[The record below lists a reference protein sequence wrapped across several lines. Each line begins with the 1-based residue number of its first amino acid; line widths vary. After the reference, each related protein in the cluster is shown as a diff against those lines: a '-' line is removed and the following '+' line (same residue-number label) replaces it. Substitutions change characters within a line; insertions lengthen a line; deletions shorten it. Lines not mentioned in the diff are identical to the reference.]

1 MQIGKSDHN
10 VVIRFPADDQIQ
22 ALHDDLVSEV
32 SLLGKPAYVYDPYR
46 VHMSIVNEVSPD
58 CVETARS
65 MIEDVVIDDFLDVS
79 TIDLMVRNGVAY
91 CGESVR
97 IERFELGFG

>member
-1 MQIGKSDHN
+1 MASRHEPFPLVTSDMQIRKSDHN

-22 ALHDDLVSEV
+22 ALYDDLVSEV

-65 MIEDVVIDDFLDVS
+65 MIFLMFQRS
-79 TIDLMVRNGVAY
+79 I
-91 CGESVR
+91 
-97 IERFELGFG
+97 